1 MTDLL
6 LNINMTLSIFID
18 QLLTMGLPVI
28 DENLAKLMAAMKNPP
43 TAGLFIKMISVAK
56 TLGISLALCVGSYEC
71 WVMILGRR
79 GMDVMKIA
87 RIIGLAMCIGFSS
100 TICDALSVPGNWLE
114 GETQQMAMNKNRE
127 VAALERAV
135 ATKQQEY
142 MDSIRSQQAKQEEQ
156 KAAQDAA
163 TEDGL
168 LDKIQ
173 HSVENIGISIQNYA
187 KQAAVLVETK
197 ISEWANDIIRFIGE
211 IIFQMT
217 YYGMLLGQRIFLSI
231 LKLFCPISFALS
243 IVPPWRNAWSQW
255 ISKYLTISL
264 WGFVVYL
271 IVYYVDYLIMF
282 YLESDLTAYN
292 KLLHNAASWDNIGA
306 LGMQAIGTTCMYVV
320 GMLAG
325 AKVLSM
331 VPEIYSW
338 LIPGGVSSGAGSAAG
353 GIAAAAGAAGVGAA
367 ASAVGAAGGAVVDGT
382 LGATGI
388 AGGYSQNRG
397 DGMSVSSSVVNS
409 IKSNS
414 SLGQA
419 YSGGANNA
427 RAYTMSVKTMRIIN
441 VKTNNKICSYKA

>member
-6 LNINMTLSIFID
+6 LNINMTLSIFVD

-28 DENLAKLMAAMKNPP
+28 DENLAKLMNEMKNPP
-43 TAGLFIKMISVAK
+43 TAGLFIKMVSVAK
-56 TLGISLALCVGSYEC
+56 TIGISLALCVGSYEC
-71 WVMILGRR
+71 WVMMLGRR
-79 GMDVMKIA
+79 GMDVIKIA

-100 TICDALSVPGNWLE
+100 TICDALAVPGNWLE

-127 VAALERAV
+127 VATLERAV

-142 MDSIRSQQAKQEEQ
+142 IDSIRSQQAKQEEQ

-292 KLLHNAASWDNIGA
+292 KLFHNAASWDNIGA

-331 VPEIYSW
+331 VPEVCSW
-338 LIPGGVSSGAGSAAG
+338 LIPGGVSSGAGSASNGVAT
-353 GIAAAAGAAGVGAA
+353 AAGMAGVSTVP
-367 ASAVGAAGGAVVDGT
+367 SAVGAAGGAVVGGT

-397 DGMSVSSSVVNS
+397 DGMSVTSSVVSS

-414 SLGQA
+414 TLGQA

-427 RAYTMSVKTMRIIN
+427 RAYNN
-441 VKTNNKICSYKA
+441 VGKNDENYKRKDKQ